1 MKEFFETQTRDKSDQ
16 KSAIQKNFVILTMV
30 IMNTKE
36 ATADFCLLTCLVAF
50 WELEN
55 PMKGQ
60 ETRVKRLLH
69 LSGLLFEFL

>member
-36 ATADFCLLTCLVAF
+36 ATADFCLF
-50 WELEN
+50 
-55 PMKGQ
+55 G
-60 ETRVKRLLH
+60 
-69 LSGLLFEFL
+69 GLLLFGR

>member
-36 ATADFCLLTCLVAF
+36 ATAHF
-50 WELEN
+50 WL
-55 PMKGQ
+55 Q
-60 ETRVKRLLH
+60 
-69 LSGLLFEFL
+69 

>member
-36 ATADFCLLTCLVAF
+36 ATADFCFEKHKKHESYSPSHFKLLLVI
-50 WELEN
+50 
-55 PMKGQ
+55 
-60 ETRVKRLLH
+60 LLQ
-69 LSGLLFEFL
+69 

>member
-36 ATADFCLLTCLVAF
+36 ATADFWLYFTPSAMSDSADSLRVEDLCLSV
-50 WELEN
+50 
-55 PMKGQ
+55 
-60 ETRVKRLLH
+60 
-69 LSGLLFEFL
+69 